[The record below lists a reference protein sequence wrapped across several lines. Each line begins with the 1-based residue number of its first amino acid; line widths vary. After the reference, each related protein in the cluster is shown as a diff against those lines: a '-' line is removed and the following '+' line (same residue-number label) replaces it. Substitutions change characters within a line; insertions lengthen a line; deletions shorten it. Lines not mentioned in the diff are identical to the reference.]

1 MKNYRPLI
9 DQALNN
15 LGLHGATIANFQK
28 LSNEI
33 EVLTGK
39 KISSI
44 TIYRIYSSKNPN
56 YKPYRFSTAL
66 LEEFN
71 EKATNIS
78 NHILSQKNRYF
89 VSENPRDSSLY
100 KTVSKLLHLN
110 NHEMIIDIFKELP
123 LEAEKIGWERH
134 SIGYALADYIRSSD
148 FQIEK
153 DEIINKIFHLN
164 QFSIYYL
171 QSYIDFNAIDTY
183 YILLEKTLQLNT
195 ENLSKKSELN
205 QLDKN
210 SILFCISIRVFIDRI
225 SGINKNMK
233 VAFEY
238 LFQENTKHQIASTF
252 ANNIILYGRAIG
264 AQIITSFSCKKFVL
278 YKQLVSDLVEIKTPE
293 IQKNDTFEASFC
305 LGIWLD
311 TLILCEDKIGFNS
324 LIKNVNN
331 PICGYAGE
339 PQVLR
344 LMLYRAIYH
353 NQHEQILS
361 LQKSTLLF
369 SDGETKFHNE
379 MIDKA
384 LLWIEPNMK

>member
-1 MKNYRPLI
+1 MKNYRLLI

-28 LSNEI
+28 LSNEMEI
-33 EVLTGK
+33 LTGK

-89 VSENPRDSSLY
+89 TSENPRDSSLY
-100 KTVSKLLHLN
+100 KTVSRLLQLN

-123 LEAEKIGWERH
+123 LEAEKVGWERH
-134 SIGYALADYIRSSD
+134 SIGYAIADYIRSSD
-148 FQIEK
+148 FQIEN
-153 DEIINKIFHLN
+153 DEIINRIFHLN

-171 QSYIDFNAIDTY
+171 QTYIDFNAIDTY
-183 YILLEKTLQLNT
+183 YILLEKTLRLNS
-195 ENLSKKSELN
+195 ENLNKKSELN
-205 QLDKN
+205 HLDKS
-210 SILFCISIRVFIDRI
+210 SILFCISIRVYIDRI

-233 VAFEY
+233 AAFEY
-238 LFQENTKHQIASTF
+238 LFQENTKHQIANTS
-252 ANNIILYGRAIG
+252 ANNIILSARAIG
-264 AQIITSFSCKKFVL
+264 AQIIASYSCKKIAL

-293 IQKNDTFEASFC
+293 IQKKDTFEASFC
-305 LGIWLD
+305 IGIWLD
-311 TLILCEDKIGFNS
+311 TLILCDDKIGFNS

-353 NQHEQILS
+353 NQQEQILS

-379 MIDKA
+379 MIGKA